1 MANTTSIN
9 SELFQNLLVQSQ
21 YALYENSIARAVATI
36 YDYPVGA
43 GKTVSVPIW
52 AGITASKPGE
62 GAAPQSPSNAET
74 NSKTIALEEHVAF
87 AEVTDFLRDSAQEN
101 VIASLADQMGLAL
114 AESLDKELIALFTAA
129 SGGNPI
135 ITQAVGTAATGS
147 PLVKVDNTV
156 QDLMK
161 AAAIIRSQKYQGPL
175 FAVLNPIQAYGLKA
189 ALTATNNFQNATD
202 VGNAV
207 LNQYFVGSIAGITIL
222 EHALVAVDGSSKDAV
237 GCVFAP
243 AAFGLA
249 QRGGVQMETE
259 RNAAKRSTD
268 VVETVVAGA
277 GILRP
282 ELAVRVIGNAE
293 V

>member
-1 MANTTSIN
+1 MANNTTIN

-21 YALYENSIARAVATI
+21 YALYENSIARAVSTI

-62 GAAPQSPSNAET
+62 GVAPSAVDANT

-101 VIASLADQMGLAL
+101 VVAALADQMGLAL
-114 AESLDKELIALFTAA
+114 AESLDKELIALFGNAA
-129 SGGNPI
+129 
-135 ITQAVGTAATGS
+135 ITQEVGALADE
-147 PLVKVDNTV
+147 LTV
-156 QDLMK
+156 QKIMQ
-161 AAAIIRSQKYQGPL
+161 AAARIRANKYNGPL
-175 FAVLNPIQAYGLKA
+175 FAVVNPIVAYKMKEV
-189 ALTATNNFQNATD
+189 LTATTAYTAISD
-202 VGNAV
+202 IGNQA
-207 LNQYFVGSIAGITIL
+207 LTNGFVGQIAGVTIL
-222 EHALVAVDGSSKDAV
+222 EHALVNVDSQGQSV

-243 AAFGLA
+243 GAFGIA
-249 QRGGVQMETE
+249 QRGGVAMETE

-282 ELAVRVIGNAE
+282 ELAVQIKANVA
-293 V
+293 